1 MVITLFD
8 PGEASKDSY
17 LRFLSP
23 EGGTYHY
30 ATFSWWSNDGR
41 SGSGTQVQTASS
53 SSGALFNNRILT
65 IEIPL
70 GMSYGKGGLDPDHL
84 GEDGWWKVEYDVRA
98 GNDTTTWEVAIRGNP
113 VHLVLE

>member
-1 MVITLFD
+1 MEITLFD
-8 PGEASKDSY
+8 PGEASSPSY

-30 ATFSWWSNDGR
+30 ATFDWYSNDGR
-41 SGSGTQVQTASS
+41 SGSNTNVIQTSDGSS
-53 SSGALFNNRILT
+53 FFNNRIVT
-65 IEIPL
+65 IDVVLPDD
-70 GMSYGKGGLDPDHL
+70 YGTGGLDPDGL

-98 GNDTTTWEVAIRGNP
+98 GNDTTTWEVQLVGNP